1 MTLVKN
7 LNILPNLFLLQKGL
21 DMMFDGI
28 LDKKEVFLNYKNI
41 TLRFAKNWHI
51 FPKGL
56 THDFGPNV
64 EISSKF
70 SSLQKGLDMRL
81 DKVLD
86 KNVESLS
93 RLQKWHLL

>member
-1 MTLVKN
+1 
-7 LNILPNLFLLQKGL
+7 
-21 DMMFDGI
+21 MMFDGI

-56 THDFGPNV
+56 THDFGPKV

-70 SSLQKGLDMRL
+70 SSLQKGLDMWL

>member
-7 LNILPNLFLLQKGL
+7 LNILPNTFLFQKGL

-28 LDKKEVFLNYKNI
+28 LDKKQVFLNYKNI
-41 TLRFAKNWHI
+41 TLRFAKNWH

-56 THDFGPNV
+56 THDFGPKV